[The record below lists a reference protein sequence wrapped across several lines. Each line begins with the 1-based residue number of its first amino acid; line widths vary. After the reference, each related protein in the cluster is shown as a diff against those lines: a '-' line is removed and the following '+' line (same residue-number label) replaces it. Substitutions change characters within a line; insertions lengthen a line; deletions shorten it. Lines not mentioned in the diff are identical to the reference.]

1 MAGLFFAPQRV
12 NSAERFVGSE
22 VDLSV
27 QYNVLVKGFGEINF
41 LAAYSRFFVGDR
53 LLPDSTSGPT
63 DDADFVF
70 LQVSLKL

>member
-1 MAGLFFAPQRV
+1 MAGLFFAPERV
-12 NSAERFVGSE
+12 NNTERFAGSE
-22 VDLSV
+22 VDLRV
-27 QYNVLVKGFGEINF
+27 QYNVAVKGFGDINF

-53 LLPDSTSGPT
+53 LLPDSTSRPT